1 MVSWSLVASMQAFLT
16 GPTSFYVT
24 RALLGLFEGGFIPD
38 NILYLSYWY
47 TGLELPA

>member
-1 MVSWSLVASMQAFLT
+1 MQAFLT
-16 GPTSFYVT
+16 GETSFYVC
-24 RALLGLFEGGFIPD
+24 RALLGLLEGGFIPD